1 LSQSMPLNMD
11 MPSIQA
17 MQTPALPLP

>member
-1 LSQSMPLNMD
+1 LSQSMPLNLD